1 MVCNKLEEFWCHNG
15 SLFFRIWLAQSPFK
29 LWAAPVKN
37 LANEDSYIFWN
48 NSARIYYINRL
59 WKVYTYALSGENM
72 GPILFPCWYDGATCL
87 DQESRGVDP
96 PTPPGGYIGG
106 HNPPYI
112 PQKCQSQRA
121 AEIFPLMEI
130 LIFQLISTPNDL
142 KFNICQ
148 IHRGDISIF
157 PKMGRQS

>member
-1 MVCNKLEEFWCHNG
+1 
-15 SLFFRIWLAQSPFK
+15 
-29 LWAAPVKN
+29 
-37 LANEDSYIFWN
+37 
-48 NSARIYYINRL
+48 
-59 WKVYTYALSGENM
+59 M

-106 HNPPYI
+106 HKPPYI
-112 PQKCQSQRA
+112 PQKSQSQRA

-148 IHRGDISIF
+148 IHRGDISIL
-157 PKMGRQS
+157 PEMGQQS

>member
-1 MVCNKLEEFWCHNG
+1 
-15 SLFFRIWLAQSPFK
+15 
-29 LWAAPVKN
+29 
-37 LANEDSYIFWN
+37 
-48 NSARIYYINRL
+48 
-59 WKVYTYALSGENM
+59 M

-106 HNPPYI
+106 HKPPYI
-112 PQKCQSQRA
+112 PQKSQSQRA

-148 IHRGDISIF
+148 IHRGVKSTHEKISSLRF
-157 PKMGRQS
+157 SAKSDLF

>member
-1 MVCNKLEEFWCHNG
+1 MYLGTFLLPCTTYVWKVERSFFNLPILSVDLLYWCIKFYFQDCA
-15 SLFFRIWLAQSPFK
+15 L
-29 LWAAPVKN
+29 
-37 LANEDSYIFWN
+37 
-48 NSARIYYINRL
+48 NRL

-96 PTPPGGYIGG
+96 PTHPGGYIGG

-112 PQKCQSQRA
+112 PQKSQSQRA

-142 KFNICQ
+142 NFNICQ

-157 PKMGRQS
+157 PKTGRQS